1 MWLLQKA
8 EKRAFQER
16 KECVSSE
23 LILKE
28 DKVKKKRLPWTQQLS
43 DSEEGGFTKDDLAK
57 ARWQ

>member
-28 DKVKKKRLPWTQQLS
+28 DKVKKKKKSSL
-43 DSEEGGFTKDDLAK
+43 DLATK
-57 ARWQ
+57 